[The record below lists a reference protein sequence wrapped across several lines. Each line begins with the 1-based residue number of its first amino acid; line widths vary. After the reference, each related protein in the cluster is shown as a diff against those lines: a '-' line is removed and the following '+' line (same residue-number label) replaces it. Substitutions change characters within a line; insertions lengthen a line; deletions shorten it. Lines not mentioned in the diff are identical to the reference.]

1 LLSTPIT
8 RRAVLGSAVAGG
20 AGAAGIASVA
30 VVRVFG
36 LDVEDLWP
44 GHERSRSG
52 WSSPLSG
59 DAARVAHLLRRTTF
73 GATTAELE
81 RAVSDGYRR
90 TVDRLVEEH
99 PAEPPGFSTGDG
111 TPLNVRQLQLWWVR
125 QMLSS
130 PTPFAERM
138 TLFWHGHFTS
148 DYRKVGAQTPFVY
161 WQNLTWRRMG
171 LTKLR
176 SMLTEVT
183 RDPAMLRY
191 LDLASSTPANPN
203 ENYARELMELFTMG
217 LHYTED
223 DVRAAARALAGWKEP
238 RPDGYANVDM
248 NGTARRV
255 PVYRTQKVGEFR
267 PGRGG
272 AAPQAKFLG
281 RTQRWDTQKVIDHVL
296 AQPQTAPF
304 VAGKVAREFLHT
316 QPEGAFVNRLADG
329 FRKSSY
335 DVRTLLRD
343 LFTSDE
349 FVADRS
355 YRGLVKNPTE
365 YVVSVLKAVGA
376 PQLAPLAVSVAADL
390 GQVLFDPPDVGGW
403 PANEA
408 WISSNNVLARVNFVT
423 QVLRRATPLP
433 PAGDAAKRHLDG
445 VLSSP
450 TARAVQRAA
459 DDRARWL
466 SVLAGPEFQL
476 K

>member
-1 LLSTPIT
+1 VIT

-20 AGAAGIASVA
+20 AGVA
-30 VVRVFG
+30 VVRVLG
-36 LDVEDLWP
+36 VNLEDLWP
-44 GHERSRSG
+44 GHHASRAD
-52 WSSPLSG
+52 WSSPLDS

-73 GATTAELE
+73 GATSEELE
-81 RAVSDGYRR
+81 RAASDGYRR
-90 TVDRLVEEH
+90 TVDRLLEEH
-99 PAEPPGFSTGDG
+99 PAEPPGFPVGDG
-111 TPLNVRQLQLWWVR
+111 TRLNVRQLQLWWMR
-125 QMLSS
+125 HLLTS

-148 DYRKVGAQTPFVY
+148 DYRKVGAQTPFIY
-161 WQNLTWRRMG
+161 WQNLTWRRMA
-171 LTKLR
+171 LTNLR
-176 SMLTEVT
+176 SMLLEVT

-191 LDLASSTPANPN
+191 LDLATSTPANPN

-238 RPDGYANVDM
+238 RPDGYANVNL
-248 NGTARRV
+248 NGATRRL
-255 PVYRTQKVGEFR
+255 PIYRTQKVGEQR
-267 PGRGG
+267 PGGGG

-281 RTQRWDTQKVIDHVL
+281 KTQRWDTQKVLDHLL

-304 VAGKVAREFLHT
+304 IAGKVAAEFLHT
-316 QPEGAFVNRLADG
+316 QPDGGFVTRLADG
-329 FRKSSY
+329 FRRSSY
-335 DVRTLLRD
+335 DVKTLLRD

-349 FVADRS
+349 FVSSRS

-365 YVVSVLKAVGA
+365 YLVSVLKAVGA
-376 PQLAPLAVSVAADL
+376 PQLAPLAVSASAGL

-408 WISSNNVLARVNFVT
+408 WISSNNLLARVNFVT
-423 QVLRRATPLP
+423 QVLSRAPHLP

-450 TARAVQRAA
+450 TARTVQQAA

-466 SVLAGPEFQL
+466 GVLAGPEFQL